1 MEAEFRRRE
10 QEHPGYIREFCARI
24 ERINAY
30 FEEQETRFRSWF
42 DTEYALSPAEAHALD
57 QVTLDFRPRQESAYC
72 YRPDYLPPSRSPGL
86 GYHFERFRNL
96 VEDAEEGNYPYD
108 SSEYFHELGNWTAWK
123 AILTGLEAVSPSL
136 HRKLIKVMEPW
147 ERRFMEATHPI
158 EEDAPIRDRL
168 AQRTDPHA
176 VKLYAR
182 LQEERIPNKLHER
195 FKRDLIEIEYLK
207 P

>member
-1 MEAEFRRRE
+1 MTTGHVRVSACASPCDCASFAARINRAAQTVTHEGEPEDQGRKGDRGE
-10 QEHPGYIREFCARI
+10 QE
-24 ERINAY
+24 
-30 FEEQETRFRSWF
+30 
-42 DTEYALSPAEAHALD
+42 SP
-57 QVTLDFRPRQESAYC
+57 YC

-96 VEDAEEGNYPYD
+96 VEHAEEGTYPYD

-136 HRKLIKVMEPW
+136 HRKLISVIEPW
-147 ERRFMEATHPI
+147 ERRFMEATHLI
-158 EEDAPIRDRL
+158 EEDAPITERL

-176 VKLYAR
+176 VKLWAR